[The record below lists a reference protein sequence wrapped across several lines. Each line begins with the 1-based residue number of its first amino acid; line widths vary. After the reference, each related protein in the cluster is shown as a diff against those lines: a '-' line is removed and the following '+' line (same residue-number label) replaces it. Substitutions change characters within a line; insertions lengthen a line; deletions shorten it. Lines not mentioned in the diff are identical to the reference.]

1 MTWIGGDAAMPQELR
16 FGYGLTIELVISRP
30 YGLRAF
36 QCQTFVFDLLARN
49 PIVGRSEAFEKRL
62 AEIAKQR
69 DLGLQRIVKCP
80 GFQ

>member
-36 QCQTFVFDLLARN
+36 QCRTISSL
-49 PIVGRSEAFEKRL
+49 ISS
-62 AEIAKQR
+62 
-69 DLGLQRIVKCP
+69 P
-80 GFQ
+80 GTLS